1 MKRQRRWLPRAVL
14 LLALL
19 ALLGAGV
26 LWRLNFNDGID
37 IDQAVPAGPADADV
51 IARGAYL
58 ARIGN
63 CLACHTAPG
72 GVPGAGGRAV
82 PTEFG
87 TVFAGNLTPDD
98 ATGIG
103 RWSANAFWRALHH
116 GRSAD
121 GRLLV
126 PVFPYTHTTLLARDD
141 VDALYAYFRSLP
153 ATHATVPAHELRWP
167 FGTQAALAAWRALYF
182 RPGALVPEPTQD
194 ARWNRGRYLVR
205 AVAHCSACH
214 ARRDALGGADWRDLS
229 GNTLHALGWYA
240 PSLHDPDEAGLAS
253 WSSADVARL
262 LHTGV
267 APAGRASGP
276 MAEVVLRGTQHLEA
290 GDLDA
295 MTHYLRTLAPTASRT
310 ADRSTISGQ
319 ARLAEIGARRYEQ
332 HCASCHGE
340 RGEGVGDAY
349 PPLAGNRAVTL
360 APIDNLLQAVLY
372 GGFNA
377 ATTDYP
383 RPFGMPPFLLT
394 LSDTEIAAV
403 LTHIRT
409 SWGNAARAVSPLE
422 VNRVRAAAARPA
434 AR

>member
-1 MKRQRRWLPRAVL
+1 MKRRRAWLASAAL
-14 LLALL
+14 LLGLL
-19 ALLGAGV
+19 VLGGTGLL
-26 LWRLNFNDGID
+26 WHLNFNDGVD
-37 IDQAVPAGPADADV
+37 VDQAPPAGPADAQT

-87 TVFAGNLTPDD
+87 TVYAGNLTPDD

-126 PVFPYTHTTLLARDD
+126 PVFPYTHTTLLARAD
-141 VDALYAYFRSLP
+141 VDALYAYLRSLP
-153 ATHATVPAHELRWP
+153 ATHAPAPPHALRWP
-167 FGTQAALAAWRALYF
+167 FGTQAALAVWRALYF
-182 RPGALVPEPTQD
+182 RPGALAPEPARD
-194 ARWNRGRYLVR
+194 ASWNRGRYLVQ

-229 GNTLHALGWYA
+229 GNTLRAQGWYA
-240 PSLHDPDEAGLAS
+240 PSLHDASEAGLAT

-276 MAEVVLRGTQHLEA
+276 MAEVVLRGTQYLTPD
-290 GDLDA
+290 DLAA
-295 MTHYLRTLAPTASRT
+295 MTRYLQALAPVASPPRH
-310 ADRSTISGQ
+310 AGVIAGQ
-319 ARLAEIGARRYEQ
+319 ARLAEIGAARYER
-332 HCASCHGE
+332 HCAACHGA

-349 PPLAGNRAVTL
+349 PALAGNRAVTL
-360 APIDNLLQAVLY
+360 GAIDNLLQAVLY
-372 GGFNA
+372 GGFDA
-377 ATTDYP
+377 ATAGNP

-409 SWGNAARAVSPLE
+409 AWGNDARAVSPLE
-422 VNRVRAAAARPA
+422 VNRLRAAAAPTLA
-434 AR
+434 D